1 MAVRRG
7 WEVRRGVLELT
18 SRGTRSSSRSTRR
31 FLSGTFSGLAKR
43 SLLRIPLAGITAGV
57 LLGFVLWVGF
67 VDANRY
73 LTDGYPRLALGSLRR
88 SLDVYALGA
97 VLLFALM
104 ELTFFL
110 LSRRWK
116 RPHAANAALWLLL
129 ATGAAVVSLR
139 LSPWVPRAHSVHGAL
154 LFGSVSLAGM
164 WLAWLAAR
172 HPRAMRRGAGLA
184 RRGLGGFGPA
194 GAALL
199 VLAGVNAAAA
209 FVADPAPRPRLNV
222 LLITIDALRADH
234 LGVYGY
240 PRPTSP
246 NIDRLAG
253 EGVTFRRAASQWPLT
268 SPSFAALM
276 SSTYGHTNG
285 LIRNTAQRMPDRPLM
300 LAELLKAAG
309 YDTWAAVGNV
319 NLARFF
325 NFDQGFDTYQELWR
339 QDDQRKTERITR
351 AGLDLLKQASA
362 ERPFFL
368 WLHYFDPHA
377 RYDPPKPFDQMFVG
391 DRYFDGSWRV
401 PLNGRQ
407 DQDLGGISSK
417 VTLGREDRVAY
428 YVAQY
433 DAEIR
438 YVDQQVGILL
448 EALKER
454 GLAGNTLVVLTSDHG
469 ESLGD
474 HNYFF
479 EHGRFP
485 YDDCVHV
492 PLIVRAP
499 GEPRPGEAVRSPVQ
513 SIDIVPTILD
523 LAGLPADPRAEGKS
537 LRLLLRGEHPRGDL
551 WDYAFTESGFAL
563 DYQRSITGERYKLIY
578 VPDAGNRRIMTGR
591 ELELYDLEAD
601 PRETKNLI
609 DERPEVAALLRRQ
622 LWRWMANGGPAAPP
636 PAEVRVEGQAEE
648 QLRSLG
654 YIN

>member
-1 MAVRRG
+1 M
-7 WEVRRGVLELT
+7 
-18 SRGTRSSSRSTRR
+18 
-31 FLSGTFSGLAKR
+31 
-43 SLLRIPLAGITAGV
+43 
-57 LLGFVLWVGF
+57 LLGFALWAGF

-73 LTDGYPRLALGSLRR
+73 LTDGYPRLALDSLRR
-88 SLDVYALGA
+88 SLNVYALGA
-97 VLLFALM
+97 VLLFALI
-104 ELTFFL
+104 ELTYFL
-110 LSRRWK
+110 LGRRWK
-116 RPHAANAALWLLL
+116 RPHAANAALWLLI
-129 ATGAAVVSLR
+129 ATGAALAGLR
-139 LSPWVPRAHSVHGAL
+139 LSPWTPAAHSLHGAF
-154 LFGSVSLAGM
+154 LFGVVALVGL
-164 WLAWLAAR
+164 WLAWLAACN
-172 HPRAMRRGAGLA
+172 PRAVRRGSRLA
-184 RRGLGGFGPA
+184 RRWLGGFRPA
-194 GAALL
+194 GLALL
-199 VLAGVNAAAA
+199 VLIGANAAAV
-209 FVADPAPRPRLNV
+209 VAVDRAPRPRLNV

-253 EGVTFRRAASQWPLT
+253 EGVTFRYAVTQWPLT
-268 SPSFAALM
+268 SPSFAAMM

-300 LAELLKAAG
+300 LAELLKDGG
-309 YDTWAAVGNV
+309 YGTWAAVGNV
-319 NLARFF
+319 NLARVF
-325 NFDQGFDTYQELWR
+325 NFDQGFDTYREIWR
-339 QDDQRKTERITR
+339 QEDQQKTERITR
-351 AGLDLLKQASA
+351 VGLDLLGQAASGG
-362 ERPFFL
+362 RPFFL

-377 RYDPPKPFDQMFVG
+377 RYEPPKPFDQMFVG
-391 DRYFDGSWRV
+391 DRSFDGSWRV
-401 PLNGRQ
+401 PLN
-407 DQDLGGISSK
+407 DQQEEDLGGISSK
-417 VTLGREDRVAY
+417 VSLGKEDRVAY

-448 EALKER
+448 KELEAR

-492 PLIVRAP
+492 PLIVRVP

-523 LAGLPADPRAEGKS
+523 LAGLPVDPRAEGKS

-563 DYQRSITGERYKLIY
+563 DYQRSITSERYKLIY
-578 VPDAGNRRIMTGR
+578 VPDAGNRRIMRGR

-601 PRETKNLI
+601 PHETRNLI
-609 DERPEVAALLRRQ
+609 DERPEVAALLKRE
-622 LWRWMANGGPAAPP
+622 LWRWMAKAGPTAPP
-636 PAEVRVEGQAEE
+636 PAAVSVEGEAEE

-654 YIN
+654 YIR

>member
-18 SRGTRSSSRSTRR
+18 SRGTLSSSRLGR
-31 FLSGTFSGLAKR
+31 R
-43 SLLRIPLAGITAGV
+43 SLLEALPPGARRSLLKIPLAGITAGT
-57 LLGFVLWVGF
+57 LLGFFLWTGF
-67 VDANRY
+67 EAANRY
-73 LTDGYPRLALGSLRR
+73 LTDGYPQLALSALRGSLD
-88 SLDVYALGA
+88 LYALAG
-97 VLLFALM
+97 VLLFVLS
-104 ELTFFL
+104 EVTYL
-110 LSRRWK
+110 LLGRRWR

-129 ATGAAVVSLR
+129 ATGAAIVSLR
-139 LSPWVPRAHSVHGAL
+139 LSPWTPRFHSVRGAL
-154 LFGSVSLAGM
+154 LFGSVALAGI
-164 WLAWLAAR
+164 WLAWLAACNGWAVR
-172 HPRAMRRGAGLA
+172 RAGALA
-184 RRGLGGFGPA
+184 RHALGGARPA

-209 FVADPAPRPRLNV
+209 FVAGRAPRPRLNV

-309 YDTWAAVGNV
+309 YSTWAAVGNV

-325 NFDQGFDTYQELWR
+325 NFNQGFDTYREIWR
-339 QDDQRKTERITR
+339 EDDDRKTDRITR
-351 AGLDLLKQASA
+351 AGLGLLKRASA
-362 ERPFFL
+362 GRPFFL

-377 RYDPPKPFDQMFVG
+377 RYEPPKPFDQMFVG

-401 PLNGRQ
+401 PLYK
-407 DQDLGGISSK
+407 DASTDLGGISSK
-417 VTLGREDRVAY
+417 MSLGTEDRVAY

-438 YVDQQVGILL
+438 YVDQQVGLL
-448 EALKER
+448 LKALQDQ
-454 GLAGNTLVVLTSDHG
+454 GLAGDTLVVLTSDHG

-499 GEPRPGEAVRSPVQ
+499 GEPRPGETVRSPVQ

-537 LRLLLRGEHPRGDL
+537 LRLLLRGEHPRGDQ

-563 DYQRSITGERYKLIY
+563 DYQRSITSERYKLVY

-601 PRETKNLI
+601 PHETKNLI
-609 DERPEVAALLRRQ
+609 DERPEVAALLKRQ
-622 LWRWMANGGPAAPP
+622 LWRWMANSAPAAPP

-654 YIN
+654 YIE

>member
-1 MAVRRG
+1 
-7 WEVRRGVLELT
+7 
-18 SRGTRSSSRSTRR
+18 
-31 FLSGTFSGLAKR
+31 
-43 SLLRIPLAGITAGV
+43 V
-57 LLGFVLWVGF
+57 LLGFVLWAGF
-67 VDANRY
+67 VEANRY
-73 LTDGYPRLALGSLRR
+73 LADGYPRLALGFLRR
-88 SLDVYALGA
+88 SLNVYALGA
-97 VLLFALM
+97 VLLFSLIG
-104 ELTFFL
+104 LTHL
-110 LSRRWK
+110 LLRRWK
-116 RPHAANAALWLLL
+116 RPYAATAALWLLI

-139 LSPWVPRAHSVHGAL
+139 LSPWTPRAHSL
-154 LFGSVSLAGM
+154 LGVLLYGSVALTGI

-172 HPRAMRRGAGLA
+172 NEWAVRRGVGLA
-184 RRGLGGFGPA
+184 RRALGGARPA
-194 GAALL
+194 GIALL
-199 VLAGVNAAAA
+199 VLIGVNAAAA
-209 FVADPAPRPRLNV
+209 VLVDRAPRPRLNV

-253 EGVTFRRAASQWPLT
+253 QSVTFRRAASQWPLT
-268 SPSFAALM
+268 SPSFAAMM
-276 SSTYGHTNG
+276 SSTYGRTNG

-300 LAELLKAAG
+300 LAELLKAGG
-309 YDTWAAVGNV
+309 YSTWAAVGNV

-325 NFDQGFDTYQELWR
+325 NFDQGFDTYRELWR
-339 QDDQRKTERITR
+339 REDEKKTERTTEE
-351 AGLDLLKQASA
+351 GLDLLKQASA
-362 ERPFFL
+362 DRPFFL
-368 WLHYFDPHA
+368 WLHFFDPHA
-377 RYDPPKPFDQMFVG
+377 RYEPPKPFDGMFVG

-401 PLNGRQ
+401 PLNSQ
-407 DQDLGGISSK
+407 QEEDLGGISSK
-417 VTLGREDRVAY
+417 VSLGREDRVAY

-438 YVDQQVGILL
+438 YVDEQVGLL
-448 EALKER
+448 LKALEEH
-454 GLAGNTLVVLTSDHG
+454 GLAGNTLIVLTSDHG

-499 GEPRPGEAVRSPVQ
+499 GAAGAGRTVRSPVQ

-523 LAGLPADPRAEGKS
+523 LAGLPADPQAEGKS
-537 LRLLLRGEHPRGDL
+537 LRPLLRGERPTGDR

-563 DYQRSITGERYKLIY
+563 DYQRSITSERYKLVY
-578 VPDAGNRRIMTGR
+578 VPDAGNRRIMQGR

-601 PRETKNLI
+601 PGETRNVI
-609 DERPEVAALLRRQ
+609 DERPEVAALLKRQ
-622 LWRWMANGGPAAPP
+622 LWRWMANGGPVAPP